1 MKNLFRKPRSHLLC
15 DVFLSFLVCAVSS
28 SHEASGQLTGTY
40 HSALGTTAT
49 YQYQNDGL
57 PTVQLPADITVTFSG
72 DTPTTMLTATI
83 HQPIIGDTA
92 GNFDYEIVN
101 EFPLVVT
108 GSSFDGRD
116 FEGELLPNSQYYF
129 DWQFEPAENGELT
142 WTGQVSWVGGR
153 IEVSTINPGARLIPS
168 VLGDYNQDGDVDAA
182 DYVVW
187 RDALEI
193 GGPGRPDGNHDGQI
207 DAGDYDVWRTAFGN
221 SLSPSATAAQPAPE
235 PTTGLMVIIAFGW
248 FAIVRARIRISYP
261 FGSQSFQFQTFGCP
275 DTSLR

>member
-1 MKNLFRKPRSHLLC
+1 LGFLAVLVIRS
-15 DVFLSFLVCAVSS
+15 
-28 SHEASGQLTGTY
+28 EANAQLTGTY
-40 HSALGTTAT
+40 HSAPGTTAT
-49 YQYQNDGL
+49 YQYQNDGF

-108 GSSFDGRD
+108 GTSFDGRD
-116 FEGELLPNSQYYF
+116 FEGQLLPSTQYYF

-153 IEVSTINPGARLIPS
+153 IEVSTIDPGARLIPS
-168 VLGDYNQDGDVDAA
+168 VLGDYNQDGHVDAA

-187 RDALEI
+187 RDALEV
-193 GGPGRPDGNHDGQI
+193 GGPGRADGNHDGQI

-221 SLSPSATAAQPAPE
+221 SARPSATAAQPAPE
-235 PTTGLMVIIAFGW
+235 PTTGLMAMIVFGW
-248 FAIVRARIRISYP
+248 FAIVRSAITPSYSL
-261 FGSQSFQFQTFGCP
+261 GSQSLQFQTFGRP
-275 DTSLR
+275 DTSRR